1 MINNSI
7 QNPFYLTFNLYPM
20 KNAAFGLLAI
30 LFVALSFTSCKKE
43 DSFEEKIVG
52 QWHSS
57 KVTYDNNDATG
68 LFNFKLKL
76 ENSREFD
83 LTLTTITGTQA
94 STGNWE
100 PNRTTEEVTLINDGD
115 GVSTKYDITQL
126 TDARMT
132 AETIYQGKRLVIV
145 FDK

>member
-1 MINNSI
+1 MLNNSI

-30 LFVALSFTSCKKE
+30 LLVALSFTSCKKE
-43 DSFEEKIVG
+43 DSFAEKLVG

-68 LFNFKLKL
+68 LFNFKLHL

-100 PNRTTEEVTLINDGD
+100 PNATTEEVTLINDSD
-115 GVSTKYDITQL
+115 GITAKYDITQVNES
-126 TDARMT
+126 RMT
-132 AETIYQGKRLVIV
+132 AETVYQGKRLVII

>member
-1 MINNSI
+1 
-7 QNPFYLTFNLYPM
+7 M
-20 KNAAFGLLAI
+20 KNAAFGLSAI
-30 LFVALSFTSCKKE
+30 LFVALSFTACKKE

-52 QWHSS
+52 QWHST

-68 LFNFKLKL
+68 LFNFRLTL
-76 ENSREFD
+76 QNSREFD

-94 STGNWE
+94 STGSWQ
-100 PNRTTEEVTLINDGD
+100 PNESTEEVTLVNDSD
-115 GVSTKYDITQL
+115 GATAKYDITQL
-126 TDARMT
+126 NDTRMT